1 MNNIRENLENYLK
14 KPYSRI
20 LIPDDE
26 SGTFTAE
33 ILEFPGCIAQGD
45 TAKEAYERL
54 EEAAKAWIEAALEL
68 GQEIPPPSL
77 AHGYGGKVAL
87 RLPKSLHRQAAMAA
101 ERDGTSLNQFMVTAI
116 AEKVG
121 AHKLYEK
128 LTGRMEQY
136 FIQGFA
142 TNAYVTVGSAI
153 HAVTGFGVASGSYA
167 IAYGTTGSMIQA
179 ANSMPALFSIPNID
193 FSKKEVAA
201 NA

>member
-1 MNNIRENLENYLK
+1 MNNIGENLENYLK

-45 TAKEAYERL
+45 TAQEAYERL

-87 RLPKSLHRQAAMAA
+87 RLPKKFAPPGSN
-101 ERDGTSLNQFMVTAI
+101 GC
-116 AEKVG
+116 G
-121 AHKLYEK
+121 ARWDES
-128 LTGRMEQY
+128 EP
-136 FIQGFA
+136 
-142 TNAYVTVGSAI
+142 I
-153 HAVTGFGVASGSYA
+153 HGNRHCRKSRC
-167 IAYGTTGSMIQA
+167 
-179 ANSMPALFSIPNID
+179 P
-193 FSKKEVAA
+193 
-201 NA
+201 